1 MTAGGALAGGLA
13 TGCGSASH
21 THNAA
26 APAAARPRR
35 GGHLNVGMAGGSSS
49 DTVDAHKSVTYLD
62 TGRLQSLYE
71 PLAQLDGQGNPE
83 NLLAESITPHNNGLT
98 EWVIRL
104 HKGVTFHNGKPL
116 TADDV
121 IFSFQ
126 RVLHNSFSG
135 KLGLGPIDI
144 KNTTALDSHTV
155 LVKMTRPFASF
166 PQQLASFWLYLFIVP
181 VGYNPAKP
189 IGTGPFIFQSFVP
202 GQRSVFV
209 RNPHYWRTGLPYV
222 ETLTI
227 TDFPDTTSL
236 QDALVTGVIQAA
248 GNLDGPQIAALQNQG
263 GVHAVASRTGEI
275 QPFTMRIDRPPFNDV
290 RVRQAMRL
298 LVDRGALI
306 SSALDGFGTE
316 ASDLFSPFDPDFD
329 RSLRRAPDIPHAMH
343 LLKQAGQEDLR
354 VALVTSNIATS
365 TVAMATVMAQQAK
378 AAGVTV
384 NLQNVPANS
393 FFETVYLKSTFSQDY
408 YNYFPYLTQVAQ
420 SMLPGSPFNETHNNN
435 PAYTSLYNQ
444 ANATT
449 NASLTKELLY
459 RMQQIDF
466 NEGGYIIPAY
476 VDSLDA
482 YSDKIGGYTA
492 ARVGQPLSN
501 LDFEHFYFV

>member
-1 MTAGGALAGGLA
+1 MTGGLA
-13 TGCGSASH
+13 AGCGSASGIH
-21 THNAA
+21 HAA
-26 APAAARPRR
+26 APPVARPRR
-35 GGHLNVGMAGGSSS
+35 GGHLNIGLAGGSSD
-49 DTVDAHKSVTYLD
+49 DTIDAHKSVTYLD
-62 TGRLQSLYE
+62 TGRLQSLYD
-71 PLAQLDGQGNPE
+71 PLAQLDGQGKPE
-83 NLLAESITPHNNGLT
+83 NLLAESIRPHNGALDR
-98 EWVIRL
+98 WVIRL
-104 HKGVTFHNGKPL
+104 RKGVTFHNGKPL

-126 RVLHNSFSG
+126 RVLSNNFSG

-144 KNTTALDSHTV
+144 KNTTAPDSLTV
-155 LVKMTRPFASF
+155 LVKMTRPFSSF

-189 IGTGPFIFQSFVP
+189 IGTGPFKFQSFVP

-209 RNPHYWRTGLPYV
+209 RNPNYWRAGLPYV
-222 ETLTI
+222 DTLTV
-227 TDFPDTTSL
+227 TDFADTTSL

-248 GNLDGPQIAALQNQG
+248 GNLDGPQIPALQSQG
-263 GVHAVASRTGEI
+263 GVRAVVSRTGEI
-275 QPFTMRIDRPPFNDV
+275 QPFTMRVDRPPFNDV

-316 ASDLFSPFDPDFD
+316 ASDLFSPYDPDFD
-329 RSLRRAPDIPHAMH
+329 HSLHRQPDIPQAKH
-343 LLKQAGQEDLR
+343 LLKQAGREDLR
-354 VALVTSNIATS
+354 VTLVTSNIATS
-365 TVAMATVMAQQAK
+365 TVAMATVLAQQAK
-378 AAGVTV
+378 AAGVTI
-384 NLQNVPANS
+384 NLQNVPSSS
-393 FFETVYLKSTFSQDY
+393 FFGTAYLKSEFSQDY

-420 SMLPGSPFNETHNNN
+420 SMLPASPFNETHTNN

-444 ANATT
+444 ANGTADP
-449 NASLTKELLY
+449 SLTRELLFK
-459 RMQQIDF
+459 MQQIDF
-466 NEGGYIIPAY
+466 DQGGYIIPAF

-501 LDFEHFYFV
+501 LDFEHFYFI

>member
-1 MTAGGALAGGLA
+1 MAGGLA
-13 TGCGSASH
+13 AGCGSASGIH
-21 THNAA
+21 HAA
-26 APAAARPRR
+26 VPPVARPRR
-35 GGHLNVGMAGGSSS
+35 GGHLNIGMAGGSSD
-49 DTVDAHKSVTYLD
+49 DTIDAHKSVTYLD
-62 TGRLQSLYE
+62 TGRLQSLYD
-71 PLAQLDGQGNPE
+71 PLAQLDGQGKPE
-83 NLLAESITPHNNGLT
+83 NLLAESIRPHTMALDR
-98 EWVIRL
+98 WVIRL
-104 HKGVTFHNGKPL
+104 RKGVTFHNGKPL

-126 RVLHNSFSG
+126 RVLRNNYSG

-144 KNTTALDSHTV
+144 KNTTAPDSLTV
-155 LVKMTRPFASF
+155 LVKMTRPFSSF

-189 IGTGPFIFQSFVP
+189 IGTGPFKFQSFAP

-209 RNPHYWRTGLPYV
+209 RNPNYWRTGLPYV
-222 ETLTI
+222 DTLTI
-227 TDFPDTTSL
+227 SDFADTTSL
-236 QDALVTGVIQAA
+236 QDALVTGVVQAA
-248 GNLDGPQIAALQNQG
+248 GNLDGPQIPALQSQG
-263 GVHAVASRTGEI
+263 GVHAVVSRTGEI
-275 QPFTMRIDRPPFNDV
+275 QPFTMRVDRPPFNDV

-316 ASDLFSPFDPDFD
+316 ANDLFSPYDPDFD
-329 RSLRRAPDIPHAMH
+329 HGLRRQPDIPQAMH
-343 LLKQAGQEDLR
+343 LLKQAGREDLR
-354 VALVTSNIATS
+354 VTLVTSNIATS
-365 TVAMATVMAQQAK
+365 TVAMATVLAQQAK
-378 AAGVTV
+378 AAGVTIS
-384 NLQNVPANS
+384 LQNVPSGS
-393 FFETVYLKSTFSQDY
+393 FFGTVYLKSEFSQDY

-420 SMLPGSPFNETHNNN
+420 SMLPASPFNETHTNN

-444 ANATT
+444 ANGTADP
-449 NASLTKELLY
+449 SLTRELLF

-466 NEGGYIIPAY
+466 AQGGYIIPAF

-482 YSDKIGGYTA
+482 YSDKIGGYAA

>member
-1 MTAGGALAGGLA
+1 MAAGGAMAGGLA
-13 TGCGSASH
+13 AGCGSASTARH
-21 THNAA
+21 T
-26 APAAARPRR
+26 APVVARPRR
-35 GGHLNVGMAGGSSS
+35 GGHLNVGLAGGSSS

-62 TGRLQSLYE
+62 TGRLQSLYD
-71 PLAQLDGQGNPE
+71 PLAQLDGQGKPE
-83 NLLAESITPHNNGLT
+83 NLLAESITPHNGALDQ
-98 EWVIRL
+98 WVIRL

-126 RVLHNSFSG
+126 RVLSNGLSG

-144 KNTTALDSHTV
+144 KKTTAPDSLTV

-189 IGTGPFIFQSFVP
+189 VGTGPFMFQSFVP
-202 GQRSVFV
+202 GQHSVFA
-209 RNPHYWRTGLPYV
+209 RNQSYWRAGLPYV
-222 ETLTI
+222 DTLTI

-236 QDALVTGVIQAA
+236 QDALVTGVVQAA
-248 GNLDGPQIAALQNQG
+248 GNLDGPQIPALQNQA
-263 GVHAVASRTGEI
+263 GVRAVVSRTGEI
-275 QPFTMRIDRPPFNDV
+275 QPFTMRVDRPPFNDV

-316 ASDLFSPFDPDFD
+316 ASDLFSPYDPDFD
-329 RSLRRAPDIPHAMH
+329 PSLRRQPDIPRAMH
-343 LLKQAGQEDLR
+343 LLKQAGREDLR
-354 VALVTSNIATS
+354 VTLVTSNIATS
-365 TVAMATVMAQQAK
+365 TVAMATVLAQQAK

-393 FFETVYLKSTFSQDY
+393 FFETVYLKSEFSQDY

-444 ANATT
+444 ANATA
-449 NASLTKELLY
+449 NASLTHEMLFK
-459 RMQQIDF
+459 MQQIDF
-466 NEGGYIIPAY
+466 DQGGYIIPAY
-476 VDSLDA
+476 IDSLDA